1 MTQANSVHSTPPTN
15 TSANNIVEPSRR
27 GFLVQAA
34 VVAAGGAAIGM
45 APIAGI
51 GWRR

>member
-1 MTQANSVHSTPPTN
+1 MTQADSVYTPPTN
-15 TSANNIVEPSRR
+15 TSANNIADPSRR
-27 GFLVQAA
+27 GFLAQAA